1 LTTFTL
7 RVSDSL
13 AEFLN
18 SAQMRSWLEAYLRA
32 PHGLPHDP
40 GPGDER
46 VSLTLPQDLVEAVS
60 GHLRC
65 STSAT
70 LRRIAVEQVG
80 TPEFESQEAES
91 DHYAYSPTGARSEH
105 PDTSSQAGATAGLL
119 IQAFLWILFL
129 GAWLFFKSRK
139 RKGTQEPRQT

>member
-1 LTTFTL
+1 MTTFTL

-32 PHGLPHDP
+32 PCALPHDP
-40 GPGDER
+40 GPGDKR

-65 STSAT
+65 SNSAA
-70 LRRIAVEQVG
+70 LRRIALEQVG
-80 TPEFESQEAES
+80 IPEIESQEVES
-91 DHYAYSPTGARSEH
+91 DYDASPTASSRSEH
-105 PDTSSQAGATAGLL
+105 SVAFSHAGSMAGLL
-119 IQAFLWILFL
+119 VHAFLWILFM
-129 GAWLFFKSRK
+129 GAMLFFRSRK
-139 RKGTQEPRQT
+139 RKGVQEA